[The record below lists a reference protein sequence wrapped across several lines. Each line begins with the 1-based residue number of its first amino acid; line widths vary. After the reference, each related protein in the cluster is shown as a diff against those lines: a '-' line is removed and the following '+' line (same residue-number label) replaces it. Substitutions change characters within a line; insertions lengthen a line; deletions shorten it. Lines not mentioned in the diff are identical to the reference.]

1 MFLLALI
8 AVQYECVELR
18 QLVYLDA
25 VVRHGGFTRAAEHL
39 RVAQPA
45 VSVQIRRLEAELG
58 ARLLHRTTRTVA
70 LTQAGELVLRRARR
84 AMTELDA
91 VRDEL
96 AGLAGGLLGRV
107 RIGAIQAL
115 DPFDLPAALAAFHRQ
130 HPGVELALGSG
141 ALRRLLDG
149 LDHGELDLAIGPM
162 PPGLPARY
170 ARTPLFTDEL
180 VLATPPDHPL
190 AGTDPLPLAA
200 LRDEPFVCLPA
211 DSGLRA
217 ILDRLAGEAGFT
229 PRVPFESS
237 HLHRLRDLAAHGLG
251 VALVARSVA
260 EAPGPPVAVH
270 SVDPGPQ
277 LRPVGLLHRTD
288 VALGAAAEA
297 CRAFLAGWMAG
308 TGSADTSPAVDDP
321 AFIATAPAEPP
332 AGAARAAGRL
342 RTPGSPTPRSVGRP

>member
-1 MFLLALI
+1 MVLH
-8 AVQYECVELR
+8 YECVELR

-25 VVRHGGFTRAAEHL
+25 VVRHGGFTRAAVHL

-45 VSVQIRRLEAELG
+45 VSVQIRRLEDEVG
-58 ARLLHRTTRTVA
+58 ARLLHRTTRSVA

-84 AMTELDA
+84 AMAELDA
-91 VRDEL
+91 VPDEL

-115 DPFDLPAALAAFHRQ
+115 DPFDLPAALAAFHRR
-130 HPGVELALGSG
+130 HPGVELALSSG

-149 LDHGELDLAIGPM
+149 LDNGSLDLAIGPM
-162 PPGLPARY
+162 PSGLPVRY

-180 VLATPPDHPL
+180 VLATAPDHPL

-217 ILDRLAGEAGFT
+217 ILDRLAAEAGFT

-237 HLHRLRDLAAHGLG
+237 HLPRLRDLAAHGLG

-260 EAPGPPVAVH
+260 EAPGPRVAVH

-288 VALGAAAEA
+288 ATLGAAAEA
-297 CRAFLAGWMAG
+297 CREFLAGWMAG
-308 TGSADTSPAVDDP
+308 TD
-321 AFIATAPAEPP
+321 
-332 AGAARAAGRL
+332 L
-342 RTPGSPTPRSVGRP
+342 PGSRDTGEDRRHERRRHEQ

>member
-1 MFLLALI
+1 
-8 AVQYECVELR
+8 VELR

-45 VSVQIRRLEAELG
+45 VSVQIRRLEAEVG
-58 ARLLHRTTRTVA
+58 AQLLHRTTRAVA
-70 LTQAGELVLRRARR
+70 LTHAGELVLARARR
-84 AMTELDA
+84 AIAELDA
-91 VRDEL
+91 IGDEL
-96 AGLAGGLLGRV
+96 DGLAGGLLGRV

-130 HPGVELALGSG
+130 YPAVELALGSG

-180 VLATPPDHPL
+180 VLVTAPDHPL
-190 AGTDPLPLAA
+190 AGTDPLPLAR

-217 ILDRLAGEAGFT
+217 ILDRLAAETGFT
-229 PRVPFESS
+229 PNVPFETT
-237 HLHRLRDLAAHGLG
+237 HLPRMRDLAAHGLG

-277 LRPVGLLHRTD
+277 LRPVGLLHCADTT
-288 VALGAAAEA
+288 LGAAAEA
-297 CRAFLAGWMAG
+297 CRAFLAAWAAPQDSTS
-308 TGSADTSPAVDDP
+308 TGERASTKIPAHDQ
-321 AFIATAPAEPP
+321 
-332 AGAARAAGRL
+332 
-342 RTPGSPTPRSVGRP
+342 

>member
-1 MFLLALI
+1 MFVLTLI
-8 AVQYECVELR
+8 AVHYEWVELR
-18 QLVYLDA
+18 QLVYFDA

-45 VSVQIRRLEAELG
+45 VSVQIRRLEAEVG
-58 ARLLHRTTRTVA
+58 ARLLHRTTRSVA

-84 AMTELDA
+84 AIAELDA

-115 DPFDLPAALAAFHRQ
+115 DPFDLPAALAAFHRR
-130 HPGVELALGSG
+130 HPGVELALSSG

-180 VLATPPDHPL
+180 VLVTSPAHPL

-217 ILDRLAGEAGFT
+217 ILDRLAAEAGFT

-237 HLHRLRDLAAHGLG
+237 HLPRLRDLAAHGLG

-270 SVDPGPQ
+270 SVGPGPQ

-288 VALGAAAEA
+288 ATLGAAAEA
-297 CRAFLAGWMAG
+297 CRSFLAGWTAG
-308 TGSADTSPAVDDP
+308 TDLPESGDTGEDP
-321 AFIATAPAEPP
+321 GHEQ
-332 AGAARAAGRL
+332 
-342 RTPGSPTPRSVGRP
+342 